1 MNFKKVYPAL
11 CFTLLVTCSDDSN
24 KTVNSINTEAKSY
37 YGSYVYKDEDCSS
50 YDIQY
55 LTIDVN
61 GISFFDYL
69 GDFCDDTVECYQT
82 ATYEFLEISSDTLHL
97 ILSDERKL
105 EFTLIKLTSSRISPL
120 IAL

>member
-1 MNFKKVYPAL
+1 MNFKKVYAAL

-24 KTVNSINTEAKSY
+24 KTVNSINTEVQAY
-37 YGSYVYKDEDCSS
+37 YGSYLYKDENCSG

-69 GDFCDDTVECYQT
+69 GDSCDDTVECYLVESFDIT
-82 ATYEFLEISSDTLHL
+82 ETSLDTVFNFSGENVNVRVS
-97 ILSDERKL
+97 ILQ
-105 EFTLIKLTSSRISPL
+105 IVM
-120 IAL
+120 